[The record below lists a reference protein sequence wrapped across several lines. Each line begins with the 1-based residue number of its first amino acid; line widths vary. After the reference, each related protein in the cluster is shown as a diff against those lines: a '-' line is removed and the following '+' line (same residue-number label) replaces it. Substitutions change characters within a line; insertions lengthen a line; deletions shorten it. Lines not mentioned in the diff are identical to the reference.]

1 MVRMESMSRREQEG
15 VYIGWNGFTIEY
27 FKWFFKS
34 EGVKMLFKAQ
44 IMKIYNSDW
53 SPDTLCRLFKS
64 KCCVEDKHTPYCTK
78 VWTQFLEFLRDG
90 MIEELEEMP
99 ASPVKKRKTS
109 DSTEI
114 EETTTRDEAEECLYD
129 GDFLA

>member
-1 MVRMESMSRREQEG
+1 
-15 VYIGWNGFTIEY
+15 
-27 FKWFFKS
+27 
-34 EGVKMLFKAQ
+34 
-44 IMKIYNSDW
+44 
-53 SPDTLCRLFKS
+53 
-64 KCCVEDKHTPYCTK
+64 